1 MCACAHAPT
10 QAQPSPHT
18 SIATLPS
25 SQKTRFAGKIRELG
39 RALRLKADLQQVVVS
54 ADYAAKKY
62 SDAKD
67 ASAKKDDSD
76 DEEAAPA
83 AARGGRGRGRG
94 RGVAGRGL
102 GARGGTGGTVAGTA
116 VAAPAAGVVAAA
128 APAKDTVK
136 DIVLDE
142 KGFWEP
148 LVEVLR
154 ICTPIVKLLRLADA
168 GQTSHMPPPMCPTT
182 QCALPPMSP
191 CYHPCALP
199 PMCHPCPLLAT
210 TTHFPDHHG
219 SIS

>member
-1 MCACAHAPT
+1 MCACAHAHT

-102 GARGGTGGTVAGTA
+102 GRGVAGRGLGARGGTGGTVAVTA

-191 CYHPCALP
+191 TSYYHP
-199 PMCHPCPLLAT
+199 
-210 TTHFPDHHG
+210 FP
-219 SIS
+219 